1 MYKVIFDVTDD
12 GDDDDDDGVT
22 FRGHIS
28 LLAAASAGRVSR
40 FLS

>member
-12 GDDDDDDGVT
+12 GDDDDDGVT